1 MPANRRRRN
10 VIVAGD
16 SECTGARSPG
26 VVCAPPPCSR
36 RINFLRYWPGHRPT
50 GLGLFFHFRSTC
62 RLATWAGVVL
72 GSRRKA
78 TRLAHLWQA
87 HRLIAEARG
96 KAIRAKRT
104 EQNPTN

>member
-1 MPANRRRRN
+1 MIVTGDIGPARGRPGGFDMPPSSLAPDQLSQVLAGSGMVRPLFPFQDRR
-10 VIVAGD
+10 AGR
-16 SECTGARSPG
+16 A
-26 VVCAPPPCSR
+26 A
-36 RINFLRYWPGHRPT
+36 
-50 GLGLFFHFRSTC
+50 
-62 RLATWAGVVL
+62 WAGVVV

>member
-1 MPANRRRRN
+1 MPPFPLASDQRSQ
-10 VIVAGD
+10 ILA
-16 SECTGARSPG
+16 GARALWAS
-26 VVCAPPPCSR
+26 ASF
-36 RINFLRYWPGHRPT
+36 IN
-50 GLGLFFHFRSTC
+50 FRSTR
-62 RLATWAGVVL
+62 RLATWAGVVV

>member
-1 MPANRRRRN
+1 MPPSHLASDQRPL
-10 VIVAGD
+10 VLAG
-16 SECTGARSPG
+16 
-26 VVCAPPPCSR
+26 APDLWVSASF
-36 RINFLRYWPGHRPT
+36 INI
-50 GLGLFFHFRSTC
+50 RSTR
-62 RLATWAGVVL
+62 RLATWAGVVV

-87 HRLIAEARG
+87 HRQIAKARG

>member
-1 MPANRRRRN
+1 M
-10 VIVAGD
+10 IVTGD
-16 SECTGARSPG
+16 SDCTGARSPG
-26 VVCAPPPCSR
+26 VVRQST
-36 RINFLRYWPGHRPT
+36 FPT
-50 GLGLFFHFRSTC
+50 RVRSTSIGTGRGPEHRASAYFINLRSTR
-62 RLATWAGVVL
+62 RLATWAGVVV

-96 KAIRAKRT
+96 KTIRAKRT

>member
-1 MPANRRRRN
+1 MDRHEVARGGLHTTFPARVGLASQLLAGSGMVRPLFPFQDRR
-10 VIVAGD
+10 AG
-16 SECTGARSPG
+16 
-26 VVCAPPPCSR
+26 
-36 RINFLRYWPGHRPT
+36 W
-50 GLGLFFHFRSTC
+50 
-62 RLATWAGVVL
+62 ATWAGVVV

>member
-1 MPANRRRRN
+1 MPHLL
-10 VIVAGD
+10 
-16 SECTGARSPG
+16 S
-26 VVCAPPPCSR
+26 SR
-36 RINFLRYWPGHRPT
+36 RINLHWYWPGHRLHPRASASFIN
-50 GLGLFFHFRSTC
+50 LRSTR
-62 RLATWAGVVL
+62 RLATWAGVVV

-87 HRLIAEARG
+87 HRLIAVARG

>member
-1 MPANRRRRN
+1 MYRRE
-10 VIVAGD
+10 VARGGLAHTFQTRAG
-16 SECTGARSPG
+16 STSIGTGRGTVPRAS
-26 VVCAPPPCSR
+26 AYF
-36 RINFLRYWPGHRPT
+36 INI
-50 GLGLFFHFRSTC
+50 RSTC
-62 RLATWAGVVL
+62 RLATWAGVVV

>member
-1 MPANRRRRN
+1 MVRHGHLPH
-10 VIVAGD
+10 
-16 SECTGARSPG
+16 
-26 VVCAPPPCSR
+26 SR
-36 RINFLRYWPGHRPT
+36 RIIFHRYWPGHRAHPRAAASFIN
-50 GLGLFFHFRSTC
+50 LRSTR
-62 RLATWAGVVL
+62 RLATWVGVVV